1 MNNTFPQGKTFAA
14 SPGQPNGAPRRFETL
29 RRTLLICSSSALL
42 FGCGNLAKNYVPSE
56 LMTASV
62 DKSASAYVT
71 EDERVDL
78 SKVDLSLFDGTD
90 RKTERAR
97 FIATLITLSDKKCE
111 AHKATIMSNANN
123 WNVATG
129 VATIIFAGYASI
141 ANSATAAANSAAA
154 AAATTGIQGQ
164 VNQEVYQG
172 KLSTAILRAIDAA
185 RAKAYAKVSQGL
197 PKADYPT
204 VQLVADVNRYHASCS
219 LMAGVTELTT
229 AIENRKKSRAEIEA
243 NIARLTTEIGN
254 TAQLYDAANV
264 SALKAERQK
273 QVMDLIQASD

>member
-1 MNNTFPQGKTFAA
+1 MDNTFPQGKTFAA
-14 SPGQPNGAPRRFETL
+14 SQAQPLTSNRRFERL
-29 RRTLLICSSSALL
+29 CRTLLICSSSALL
-42 FGCGNLAKNYVPSE
+42 LGCGNLARNYVPSE

-62 DKSASAYVT
+62 DKSAAPYVT
-71 EDERVDL
+71 EGERVDL
-78 SKVDLSLFDGTD
+78 SKVDLSLLDGEA
-90 RKTERAR
+90 KKVERVR
-97 FIATLITLSDKKCE
+97 FIATLTTLSDKKCE

-129 VATIIFAGYASI
+129 VATILFAGYASI

-185 RAKAYAKVSQGL
+185 RAKTYARVSQGL
-197 PKADYPT
+197 EKTDYPT
-204 VQLVADVNRYHASCS
+204 VQLVSDVNRYHASCS
-219 LMAGVTELTT
+219 LMAGVTELTN
-229 AIENRKKSRAEIEA
+229 AIENRKKSRAEIEG
-243 NIARLTTEIGN
+243 NIARLTTELGN
-254 TAQLYDAANV
+254 TRLYDATNLN
-264 SALKAERQK
+264 ALRAERQK